1 MKWELLAISSYFLK
15 LSISKDLAF
24 KI

>member
-15 LSISKDLAF
+15 LSISKDLAL